1 MSKFNT
7 MKKIIL
13 LITWCISQSF
23 FSNSQEIEILKHPES
38 ISISNL
44 SQLNTIERECNIS
57 IMPDGKTLFF
67 MSTRNQQNSIL
78 GGNGDIYQT
87 KLINNVWQSPV
98 ALGDKINTTSGED
111 EPSIDAEG
119 KVMYFQS
126 WAGDWRSKGG
136 PYFQAN
142 LSDKGWNNVKGLGG
156 GITQF
161 FAKESNANFGYGTD
175 GMAVSADGN
184 LFIVACGPDYN
195 GAMDI
200 YYSVKKMGVWGFP
213 QLMGISTNGDERSV
227 FIAGDNKTIYFSS
240 DGHGGFGGLDI
251 LKVVIDKN
259 GKLGEIINIGA
270 PFNTAANDLGFV
282 ASVDGKSAFFIRD
295 LDIYYADISQ
305 LSEKIKPINPTIDTI
320 TVQVK
325 EEVVIIQ
332 EKKESIALQNE
343 LVYFDFDDY
352 QLLESEKQRLMAR
365 LKGMGELN
373 QLKITLSGHCDNI
386 GESIYNDYLS
396 DFRVKAVAA
405 YLQELGIKVDQIETK
420 TFGERKPVKSNDNK
434 MGRKLN
440 RRVEVVFTIPN

>member
-1 MSKFNT
+1 MNKT
-7 MKKIIL
+7 IL
-13 LITWCISQSF
+13 LFTLGLGPNFLSFSQ
-23 FSNSQEIEILKHPES
+23 QIEILKHPES

-67 MSTRNQQNSIL
+67 MSTRNQQNSNL

-87 KLINNVWQSPV
+87 KLINNVWQNPV

-126 WAGDWRSKGG
+126 WAGDWRAKGG

-161 FAKESNANFGYGTD
+161 FAKESSANFGYGTD

-184 LFIVACGPDYN
+184 LFIVACGPDYD
-195 GAMDI
+195 GEMDI

-240 DGHGGFGGLDI
+240 DALGGFGGLDI
-251 LKVVIDKN
+251 FKVVIDKN
-259 GKLGEIINIGA
+259 GKLGQIINIGA
-270 PFNTAANDLGFV
+270 PFNTAANDQGFV

-305 LSEKIKPINPTIDTI
+305 LSEKIKPINPIIDTL

-332 EKKESIALQNE
+332 EKKEAISLQNE
-343 LVYFDFDDY
+343 LVYFNFDDY

-405 YLQELGIKVDQIETK
+405 YLQELGIPVNQIETK
-420 TFGERKPVKSNDNK
+420 TFGERMPVKSNTNEL
-434 MGRKLN
+434 GRKLN

>member
-1 MSKFNT
+1 MLKFNT
-7 MKKIIL
+7 MNKTIL
-13 LITWCISQSF
+13 LFTLGLGPNFLSFSQ
-23 FSNSQEIEILKHPES
+23 QIEILKHPES

-67 MSTRNQQNSIL
+67 MSTRNQQNSNL

-87 KLINNVWQSPV
+87 KLINNVWQNPV

-126 WAGDWRSKGG
+126 WAGDWRAKGG

-161 FAKESNANFGYGTD
+161 FAKESSANFGYGTD

-184 LFIVACGPDYN
+184 LFIVACGPDYD
-195 GAMDI
+195 GEMDI

-240 DGHGGFGGLDI
+240 DALGGFGGLDI
-251 LKVVIDKN
+251 FKVVIDKN
-259 GKLGEIINIGA
+259 GKLGQIINIGA
-270 PFNTAANDLGFV
+270 PFNTPANDLGFV

-305 LSEKIKPINPTIDTI
+305 LSEKIKPINPIIDTL

-332 EKKESIALQNE
+332 EKKEAISLQNE
-343 LVYFDFDDY
+343 LVYFNFDDY

-405 YLQELGIKVDQIETK
+405 YLQELGIPVNQIETK
-420 TFGERKPVKSNDNK
+420 TFGERMPVKSNTNEL
-434 MGRKLN
+434 GRKLN

>member
-1 MSKFNT
+1 

-13 LITWCISQSF
+13 LVTWCIGQSF
-23 FSNSQEIEILKHPES
+23 FSNSQQIEILKHPES
-38 ISISNL
+38 IAIANL
-44 SQLNTIERECNIS
+44 SQLNTNERECNIS

-67 MSTRNQQNSIL
+67 MSTRNQQNSNL

-87 KLINNVWQSPV
+87 KLVNNVWQSPV

-142 LSDKGWNNVKGLGG
+142 LSEKGWNNVKGLGG

-161 FAKESNANFGYGTD
+161 FAKESSANFGYGTD

-184 LFIVACGPDYN
+184 LFIVACGPEYE

-200 YYSVKKMGVWGFP
+200 YYSIKKNGIWSYPKIMGV
-213 QLMGISTNGDERSV
+213 STDGDERSV
-227 FIAGDNKTIYFSS
+227 FIAGDNKTVYFSS

-251 LKVVIDKN
+251 LKVVIDAN

-295 LDIYYADISQ
+295 LDIYFADISE
-305 LSEKIKPINPTIDTI
+305 LTEKIKPINPTIDTL
-320 TVQVK
+320 TVKVK
-325 EEVVIIQ
+325 EEEVIIQ

-343 LVYFDFDDY
+343 LVYFEFDDY
-352 QLLESEKQRLMAR
+352 QLRESEKQQLMAR

-386 GESIYNDYLS
+386 GTNSYNDKLS
-396 DFRVKAVAA
+396 DLRIKSVVSFLMTLGVNPINIKSVAH
-405 YLQELGIKVDQIETK
+405 
-420 TFGERKPVKSNDNK
+420 GENIPAKSNESEN
-434 MGRKLN
+434 GRKLN
-440 RRVEVVFTIPN
+440 RRVELTFSIK

>member
-1 MSKFNT
+1 MNKT
-7 MKKIIL
+7 IL
-13 LITWCISQSF
+13 LFTLGLGPNF
-23 FSNSQEIEILKHPES
+23 FSFSQQIEILKHPES

-67 MSTRNQQNSIL
+67 MSTRNQQNSNL

-87 KLINNVWQSPV
+87 KLINNVWQNPV

-126 WAGDWRSKGG
+126 WAGDWRAKGG

-161 FAKESNANFGYGTD
+161 FAKESSANFGYGTD

-184 LFIVACGPDYN
+184 LFIVACGPDYD
-195 GAMDI
+195 GEMDI

-240 DGHGGFGGLDI
+240 DALGGFGGLDI
-251 LKVVIDKN
+251 FKVVIDKN
-259 GKLGEIINIGA
+259 GKLGQIINIGA
-270 PFNTAANDLGFV
+270 PFNTPANDLGFV

-305 LSEKIKPINPTIDTI
+305 LSEKIKPINPILDTL

-352 QLLESEKQRLMAR
+352 QLRESEKQQLMAR

-373 QLKITLSGHCDNI
+373 KLKITLSGHCDNI

-405 YLQELGIKVDQIETK
+405 YLQELGIPVNQIETK
-420 TFGERKPVKSNDNK
+420 TFGERMPLKSNDNK

-440 RRVEVVFTIPN
+440 RRVEVEFTILN

>member
-1 MSKFNT
+1 MLKFNT
-7 MKKIIL
+7 MNKTIL
-13 LITWCISQSF
+13 LFTLGLGPNFLSFSQ
-23 FSNSQEIEILKHPES
+23 QIEILKHPES

-67 MSTRNQQNSIL
+67 MSTRNQQNSNL

-87 KLINNVWQSPV
+87 KLINNVWQNPV

-126 WAGDWRSKGG
+126 WAGDWRAKGG

-161 FAKESNANFGYGTD
+161 FAKESSANFGYGTD

-184 LFIVACGPDYN
+184 LFIVACGPDYD
-195 GAMDI
+195 GEMDI

-240 DGHGGFGGLDI
+240 DALGGFGGLDI
-251 LKVVIDKN
+251 FKVVIDKN
-259 GKLGEIINIGA
+259 GKLGQIINIGA
-270 PFNTAANDLGFV
+270 PFNTAANDQGFV

-305 LSEKIKPINPTIDTI
+305 LSEKIKPINPIIDTL

-332 EKKESIALQNE
+332 EKKEAISLQNE
-343 LVYFDFDDY
+343 LVYFNFDDY

-405 YLQELGIKVDQIETK
+405 YLQELGIPVNQIETK
-420 TFGERKPVKSNDNK
+420 TFGERMPVKSNTNEL
-434 MGRKLN
+434 GRKLN

>member
-1 MSKFNT
+1 

-13 LITWCISQSF
+13 LITWCIAQSF
-23 FSNSQEIEILKHPES
+23 FSNSQQIEILKHPES
-38 ISISNL
+38 IAIANL

-67 MSTRNQQNSIL
+67 MSTRNQQNSNL

-87 KLINNVWQSPV
+87 KLVNNVWQSPV

-126 WAGDWRSKGG
+126 WSGDWRSKGG

-142 LSDKGWNNVKGLGG
+142 LSEKGWNNVKGLGG

-161 FAKESNANFGYGTD
+161 FAKESSANFGYGTD

-184 LFIVACGPDYN
+184 LFIVACGPDYD

-251 LKVVIDKN
+251 FKVVIEEN

-270 PFNTAANDLGFV
+270 PFNTAANDQGFV
-282 ASVDGKSAFFIRD
+282 ASVDGKSAFFIRN
-295 LDIYYADISQ
+295 LDIYYADISE
-305 LSEKIKPINPTIDTI
+305 LTKKIKPINPTVDTSTVVIKKETTI
-320 TVQVK
+320 TK
-325 EEVVIIQ
+325 KEIEEV
-332 EKKESIALQNE
+332 SIGAAEQT
-343 LVYFDFDDY
+343 VYFDFNAY
-352 QLLESEKQRLMAR
+352 QLTETEKQ
-365 LKGMGELN
+365 
-373 QLKITLSGHCDNI
+373 KIIAGLSPFKNLQQVTVTLAGHCDNI
-386 GESIYNDYLS
+386 GPSPYNYNLS
-396 DFRVKAVAA
+396 DLRVKSVVNF
-405 YLQELGIKVDQIETK
+405 LTKLGLNPLNIKSTAH
-420 TFGERKPVKSNDNK
+420 GENIPAKSNESEP
-434 MGRKLN
+434 GRKLN
-440 RRVEVVFTIPN
+440 RRVELDFSIL

>member
-1 MSKFNT
+1 MLKFNT
-7 MKKIIL
+7 MNKTIL
-13 LITWCISQSF
+13 LFTLGLGPNFLSFSQ
-23 FSNSQEIEILKHPES
+23 QIEILKHPES

-67 MSTRNQQNSIL
+67 MSTRNQQNSNL

-87 KLINNVWQSPV
+87 KLINNVWQNPV

-126 WAGDWRSKGG
+126 WAGDWRAKGG

-161 FAKESNANFGYGTD
+161 FAKESSANFGYGTD

-184 LFIVACGPDYN
+184 LFIVACGPDYD
-195 GAMDI
+195 GEMDI

-240 DGHGGFGGLDI
+240 DALGGFGGLDI
-251 LKVVIDKN
+251 FKVVIDKN
-259 GKLGEIINIGA
+259 GKLGQIINIGA
-270 PFNTAANDLGFV
+270 PFNTPANDLGFV

-305 LSEKIKPINPTIDTI
+305 LSEKIKPINPTIDTL

-332 EKKESIALQNE
+332 EKKEAISLQNE
-343 LVYFDFDDY
+343 LVYFNFDDY

-405 YLQELGIKVDQIETK
+405 YLQELGIPVNQIETK
-420 TFGERKPVKSNDNK
+420 TFGERMPVKSNTNEL
-434 MGRKLN
+434 GRKLN

>member
-1 MSKFNT
+1 MLKFNT
-7 MKKIIL
+7 MNNIIL
-13 LITWCISQSF
+13 LFTLGLGPNFLSFSQ
-23 FSNSQEIEILKHPES
+23 QIEILKHPES

-67 MSTRNQQNSIL
+67 MSTRNQQNSNL

-87 KLINNVWQSPV
+87 KLINNVWQNPV

-126 WAGDWRSKGG
+126 WAGDWRAKGG

-161 FAKESNANFGYGTD
+161 FAKESSANFGYGTD

-184 LFIVACGPDYN
+184 LFIVACGPDYD
-195 GAMDI
+195 GEMDI

-240 DGHGGFGGLDI
+240 DALGGFGGLDI
-251 LKVVIDKN
+251 FKVVIDKN
-259 GKLGEIINIGA
+259 GKLGQIINIGA
-270 PFNTAANDLGFV
+270 PFNTPANDLGFV

-305 LSEKIKPINPTIDTI
+305 LSEKIKPINPTIDTL

-332 EKKESIALQNE
+332 EKKEAISLQNE
-343 LVYFDFDDY
+343 LVYFNFDDY

-405 YLQELGIKVDQIETK
+405 YLQELGIPVNQIETK
-420 TFGERKPVKSNDNK
+420 TFGERMPVKSNTNEL
-434 MGRKLN
+434 GRKLN